1 MNAQEV
7 IEFAKENNV
16 KFVDLKLVDVP
27 GTLQHLSL
35 PIEELTT
42 ELFEEGTGFDGSSI
56 RGFQSID
63 ESDMLLVPDPST
75 AAIDPVF
82 DFPTLSLF
90 CNVRDPLT
98 QKDYPNDPRWIARK
112 AELFLKSSG
121 VGDLSY
127 WGPEAE
133 FFIFDTA
140 RFDQNAHSSY
150 YYVDSDEGIWNT
162 GNEISLTGELSELN
176 QSHKIRHKQG
186 YFPSPPLDTLTD
198 TRNEACLKM
207 ADFGITIEKHHHEV
221 ATGGQGEIDF
231 KYDTLT
237 KTADNVIILK
247 YIVKNV
253 ARENGKVATFMPK
266 PLFDDNGTGMHT
278 HQSIWKN
285 NSNIFSGDGYVG
297 MSETMKYY
305 IGGLLKHAPAL
316 LAFCAPTTNS
326 YKRLVPGFEAPV
338 ILAYSA
344 RNRSACCRI
353 PMYFSNPAAKRIEFR
368 CPDPTA
374 NPYLAFSAML
384 MAGLDGIKNKIDPGK
399 PLDKNLYDLSPSEA
413 SKVKQVPG
421 SLDETLNA
429 LEKDNSFLL
438 EGDVFTKSFIE
449 SWISYKRE
457 LEIDPM
463 KLRPHP
469 YEFLL
474 YFDA

>member
-1 MNAQEV
+1 M
-7 IEFAKENNV
+7 
-16 KFVDLKLVDVP
+16 
-27 GTLQHLSL
+27 
-35 PIEELTT
+35 
-42 ELFEEGTGFDGSSI
+42 
-56 RGFQSID
+56 
-63 ESDMLLVPDPST
+63 MLLMEQV
-75 AAIDPVF
+75 
-82 DFPTLSLF
+82 
-90 CNVRDPLT
+90 
-98 QKDYPNDPRWIARK
+98 
-112 AELFLKSSG
+112 
-121 VGDLSY
+121 
-127 WGPEAE
+127 
-133 FFIFDTA
+133 
-140 RFDQNAHSSY
+140 
-150 YYVDSDEGIWNT
+150 
-162 GNEISLTGELSELN
+162 
-176 QSHKIRHKQG
+176 
-186 YFPSPPLDTLTD
+186 
-198 TRNEACLKM
+198 
-207 ADFGITIEKHHHEV
+207 GITMECHHHEV
-221 ATGGQGEIDF
+221 ATGGQCEIDMRF
-231 KYDTLT
+231 APLVNC
-237 KTADNVIILK
+237 ADSLMWYK